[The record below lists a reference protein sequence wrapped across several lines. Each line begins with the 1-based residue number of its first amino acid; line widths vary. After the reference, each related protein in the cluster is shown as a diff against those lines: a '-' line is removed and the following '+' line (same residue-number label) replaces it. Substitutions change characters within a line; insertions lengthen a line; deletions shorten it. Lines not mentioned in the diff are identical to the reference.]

1 MSRYIG
7 FNVLS
12 TQQQQYF
19 GKLKNITVNNG
30 VVYIKD
36 WFDVGIAST
45 YPLKGK

>member
-12 TQQQQYF
+12 TQQKQHF
-19 GKLKNITVNNG
+19 GRLKNIPVNNK

-45 YPLKGK
+45 YPLK